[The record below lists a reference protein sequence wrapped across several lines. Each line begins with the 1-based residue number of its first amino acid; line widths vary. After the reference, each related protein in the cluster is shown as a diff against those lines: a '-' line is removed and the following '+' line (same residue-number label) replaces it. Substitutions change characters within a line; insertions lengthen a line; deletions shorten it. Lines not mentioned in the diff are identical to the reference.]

1 MKIAVLNVSF
11 QLKPTLEPLG
21 TEQAICVFEEAGF
34 ETLFYAS
41 SLHGTFDDEFA
52 ERVMACDGVMFTGI
66 SNVRDIL
73 DQFYERRDDIASM
86 LRAKGYEG
94 FIVATGHQVS
104 LKPEE
109 TLAACSAIDAV
120 IVSDPDVAACEMV
133 QRLQKGTPLK
143 GVVRPEFVSG
153 AAQPQP
159 ASAWQQHGYVDIATK
174 RPYLEA
180 LVATHDPHLLAAVIE
195 TSRGCSHGRCTF
207 CSTAA
212 LVQAGLK
219 AHCALKPVEAIVQE
233 MEFIYRTYGVSR
245 FIMEDDFAAPP
256 TPAGAR
262 RLEELAQRVESL
274 PFRIEFSIVIRPD
287 AITDETRP
295 IFEDLRDSG
304 LVLLY
309 LGIESFNETD
319 LQLYGKNIAFD
330 KMLHGIDIAQ
340 DLGYKMDISSR
351 YRIKPGLMPFHP
363 YTTLEGIKEQSPY
376 LATYAITP
384 VKMIAEVELYPG
396 TPLYAQA
403 EEDGLLAPGTRSGF
417 HYKRPEV
424 ELFNASMRDNLR
436 AMNKPRKRIRNMEKT
451 VQGFGLDSALIA
463 DIRAYRKQMESLFA
477 DAYESLLELCL
488 LRPAEAAVRERA
500 AAHRDLIAAC
510 AESGE
515 VVQAIDDAW
524 RGIANALRA
533 YYPDVTPETDVSFS
547 RPCWFPVIH

>member
-1 MKIAVLNVSF
+1 MKIAVLNVTY

-21 TEQAICVFEEAGF
+21 AEQAICIFEEAGF

-41 SLHGTFDDEFA
+41 SLHGAFGDEFV
-52 ERVMACDGVMFTGI
+52 ERVMSCDGVMFAGI

-73 DQFYERRDDIASM
+73 DQFYERRDEIAST
-86 LRAKGYEG
+86 LRAKGYKG
-94 FIVATGHQVS
+94 FIVATGHQAS
-104 LKPEE
+104 LKPEQ
-109 TLAACSAIDAV
+109 TLTACSVIDAV
-120 IVSDPDVAACEMV
+120 IVGDPDVAAREMV
-133 QRLQKGTPLK
+133 QRLQKSLPLK
-143 GVVRPEFVSG
+143 GVLLPEVVTS
-153 AAQPQP
+153 ASQLNP
-159 ASAWQQHGYVDIATK
+159 ANAWQNHGYVDIATR
-174 RPYLEA
+174 RPYLEELA
-180 LVATHDPHLLAAVIE
+180 ATHNPHMLAAVVE

-212 LVQAGLK
+212 LIQAGLK
-219 AHCALKPVEAIVQE
+219 AHCALKPVGIIVQE
-233 MEFIYRTYGVSR
+233 MEFIHRTYNVSR

-256 TPAGAR
+256 TPSGAR
-262 RLEELAQRVESL
+262 RLKELAQLIENL
-274 PFRIEFSIVIRPD
+274 PFRIEYSIVIRPD

-309 LGIESFNETD
+309 LGIESFNEND
-319 LQLYGKNIAFD
+319 LQLYGKNIAYD
-330 KMLHGIDIAQ
+330 KMLRGIDIAQ

-363 YTTLEGIKEQSPY
+363 YTTLEGIKKQSPY
-376 LATYAITP
+376 LASYAITP

-403 EEDGLLAPGTRSGF
+403 AEDGLLAPGTRSGF
-417 HYKRPEV
+417 HYKHPEV
-424 ELFNASMRDNLR
+424 ELFNASMRNCLR

-451 VQGFGLDSALIA
+451 VQGFGLDSAFTA
-463 DIRAYRKQMESLFA
+463 DIRTCRKRMESLFA
-477 DAYESLLELCL
+477 NAYEDLLEMCL
-488 LRPAEAAVRERA
+488 LHPTEAAIRERA
-500 AAHRDLIAAC
+500 AAHHDLIAGYVA
-510 AESGE
+510 SNE

-524 RGIANALRA
+524 RRIANSLRA